1 MLVFDE
7 ASSSVDSE
15 VGRLIHKSL
24 REGVTHDDVHSS
36 SGSHPNEQLRS
47 SSGRLNCNQNRST
60 DRTVLIIA
68 HRLSSVTTSDKI
80 LVLDSGRIVENGSPP
95 ELLKASDSVYA
106 RMIAANTL

>member
-24 REGVTHDDVHSS
+24 GEGFTHDVHSS
-36 SGSHPNEQLRS
+36 SASHPNEQLRS
-47 SSGRLNCNQNRST
+47 SSRRLNGNQNRDT
-60 DRTVLIIA
+60 NRTVLIIA

-80 LVLDSGRIVENGSPP
+80 LVLDSGRIVENGSPT
-95 ELLKASDSVYA
+95 ELLRASDSMYA
-106 RMIAANTL
+106 RMTAANTL